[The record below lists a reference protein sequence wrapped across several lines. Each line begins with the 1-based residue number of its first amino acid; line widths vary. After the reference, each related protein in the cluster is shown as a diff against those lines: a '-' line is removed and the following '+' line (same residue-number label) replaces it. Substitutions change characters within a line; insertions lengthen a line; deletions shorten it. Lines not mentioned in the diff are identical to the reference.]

1 MKKVIESELVSIAH
15 RILKLKDKSEV
26 HTLYFETQKLYEK
39 LSVLKFYEDNKFRLD
54 ASLTEEKLIDVFN
67 SEKEPDFEIKTVGV
81 NEGTK
86 DLEAQREQHV
96 LKEAGA
102 EAVVEQLKTSEFT
115 PDYMSAEIVK
125 ELLDDAESKD
135 LFDDVDNFTD
145 DNEGVEEHSL
155 DLNTSTTESDITEQI
170 VYTEPTTLEIDPVFQ
185 ISFDQILFEEKEDTI
200 QNTPDFSHANTSIEV
215 EEEEEVGFSENRNM
229 ENQHFLSSEITEK
242 MDVPF
247 HKIPLNKTIN
257 DAFSKTI
264 SIGLNDRI
272 AFEKNLF
279 NNSSEDLNRVI
290 SQLNTIEN
298 FQEAQDF
305 IEDLVKPDFQYWQG
319 KEEYAKRFMDLV
331 QKRFL

>member
-54 ASLTEEKLIDVFN
+54 ASLTEEKFIDVFN
-67 SEKEPDFEIKTVGV
+67 SEEPETDIDEKPVAV
-81 NEGTK
+81 NEGME
-86 DLEAQREQHV
+86 DLENQREQHV
-96 LKEAGA
+96 LKEAGV
-102 EAVVEQLKTSEFT
+102 EAVVEQLESSESL

-125 ELLDDAESKD
+125 ELLEDAESKD
-135 LFDDVDNFTD
+135 SFGDDYVFIEE
-145 DNEGVEEHSL
+145 NEKNNEDVTSDTSLELNLSETASDPLEEV
-155 DLNTSTTESDITEQI
+155 I
-170 VYTEPTTLEIDPVFQ
+170 YTEPTLEIDPIFQ
-185 ISFDQILFEEKEDTI
+185 VSFDQVLFEEKSKTI
-200 QNTPDFSHANTSIEV
+200 ENTTDHTEAEIDKKEV
-215 EEEEEVGFSENRNM
+215 MSENRNM
-229 ENQHFLSSEITEK
+229 ENQHLLSSEITEK
-242 MDVPF
+242 ADVPF

-298 FQEAQDF
+298 FQEAEDF

-319 KEEYAKRFMDLV
+319 KEEYAQRFMELV
-331 QKRFL
+331 KKRFL